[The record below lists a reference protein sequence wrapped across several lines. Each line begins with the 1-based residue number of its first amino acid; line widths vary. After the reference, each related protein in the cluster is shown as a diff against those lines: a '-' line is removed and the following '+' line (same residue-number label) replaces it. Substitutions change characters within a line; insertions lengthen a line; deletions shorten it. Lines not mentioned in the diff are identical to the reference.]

1 MQYIDKPSHDNFDQ
15 VVDKY
20 ADMNIAHSFREGN
33 GSAIRIWL
41 DCMLREKLGKVVDW
55 NAIDKE
61 EYLNAIKR
69 SAISTGEIKYLL
81 LNNLTA
87 DT

>member
-1 MQYIDKPSHDNFDQ
+1 MQYIEKLSHDNFDQ

-20 ADMNIAHSFREGN
+20 ADMNIAHPFREGN
-33 GSAIRIWL
+33 SRAIRIWL
-41 DCMLREKLGKVVDW
+41 DCMLRDKPGKVVDW

-61 EYLNAIKR
+61 EYLNAMKR
-69 SAISTGEIKYLL
+69 SAVSTGEFKYLL